1 MIKMFPNINNMKIYL
16 VCGKNDLRKGID
28 GLAALVTEAFSLD
41 AYDNAIFLFCGMLSD
56 RSRLNSFKYQKYL
69 CPVSRYHL
77 AIRQMLL

>member
-1 MIKMFPNINNMKIYL
+1 MKIYL
-16 VCGKNDLRKGID
+16 VCGKTDLRKGID

-69 CPVSRYHL
+69 RLVLRYHL
-77 AIRQMLL
+77 TIRQILL